1 MARLGC
7 ADTDTVCG
15 GRHDAHRHAVLQHD
29 YLEGPLG
36 YVLLVYVLAGRGADR
51 RYDDALASGHHAH
64 GGGLHD
70 AQRSVARRVALLRA
84 PSHGLRPAH
93 VPARRD
99 AVRSCRR
106 RRDERR
112 PLRYALYQQPLAAAR
127 HAFRARRSALL
138 CGDEGGKGEDTGG
151 VRGICTPQTRIEQ
164 SVMVL
169 QQCGNAITAAW

>member
-1 MARLGC
+1 M
-7 ADTDTVCG
+7 
-15 GRHDAHRHAVLQHD
+15 
-29 YLEGPLG
+29 
-36 YVLLVYVLAGRGADR
+36 YVLAGRGADR

-64 GGGLHD
+64 GGGLHG
-70 AQRSVARRVALLRA
+70 AQRSVARRMALLRA
-84 PSHGLRPAH
+84 PSHGLRSAH

-106 RRDERR
+106 RRDDRR

-138 CGDEGGKGEDTGG
+138 CGDEGGKGEDTSG
-151 VRGICTPQTRIEQ
+151 VRGICTPQTRIAQ